1 MAASAFISKTYKEDQ
16 MAKIKYDKEEYI
28 RQLEND
34 IQFLRADL
42 DDEFDEYK
50 AEQLYVMEGEY
61 KALINSCKSPTW

>member
-1 MAASAFISKTYKEDQ
+1 